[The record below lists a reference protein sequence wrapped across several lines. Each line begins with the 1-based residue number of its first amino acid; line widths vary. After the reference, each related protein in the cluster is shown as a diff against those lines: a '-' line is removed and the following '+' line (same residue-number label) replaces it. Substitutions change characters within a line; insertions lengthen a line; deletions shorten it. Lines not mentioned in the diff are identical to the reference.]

1 MAHSKLKMFQWMVFL
16 TLQRFVCW
24 PTTCEM
30 PSDSKSPKTFGNRSG
45 FFCFRLVIR
54 RLEIS
59 KQDCLPS
66 GKTVGDAKGA
76 FTPTTTTTTTTITTT
91 NRRHTTGGF
100 VQGTSCERSFKPMM
114 VSTCLDPYSTVF
126 LGVRGFGEGFLETQI
141 RWTNSSGLFSR
152 KSNDIIKIQHI
163 FKNLFEMS
171 WDYMELLISFLK
183 KSLSSIHQSF
193 LRAK

>member
-1 MAHSKLKMFQWMVFL
+1 MATVLEVELSTLETHIMGQHRFLMAHSKLKMFQWMVFL

-30 PSDSKSPKTFGNRSG
+30 PSDSKFLLKTFGNRSG
-45 FFCFRLVIR
+45 CFCFRLVIS

-59 KQDCLPS
+59 KQDLPS

-76 FTPTTTTTTTTITTT
+76 FTPTTTTTTATITTT

-114 VSTCLDPYSTVF
+114 VSTCLDPYSTVLFGGMWFWWRF
-126 LGVRGFGEGFLETQI
+126 LG
-141 RWTNSSGLFSR
+141 N
-152 KSNDIIKIQHI
+152 
-163 FKNLFEMS
+163 KNQM
-171 WDYMELLISFLK
+171 DN
-183 KSLSSIHQSF
+183 
-193 LRAK
+193 